1 MPFCEHLFPTGQ
13 CWVAWKMCTEVGGMN
28 DHCTIYAR
36 SEGEKLKEHLANR
49 DEYIKLLDEEIRETR
64 PPQLQKNPSL
74 RPFLPPDE

>member
-1 MPFCEHLFPTGQ
+1 
-13 CWVAWKMCTEVGGMN
+13 MN

-36 SEGEKLKEHLANR
+36 SEDEKLKEHLANR